1 MRTTSQILTTLH
13 GQEQDGKTLP
23 QLLCIDCTDVLDLA
37 GTAMTV
43 MNDDGMQAVVGA
55 CGPLAEHLEALQLEL
70 GEGPAL
76 DASRGNAPSLHPHLD
91 HTATER
97 WPAFAPAAL
106 DAGVGAVFALPL
118 QAGAVR
124 LGSLGLY
131 RKTPGH
137 LDEDAAS
144 TALAYAE
151 AAVVVFLHMQAQM
164 LPDEVL
170 HPELAAPLDY
180 HSEVHQATGF
190 LSVQASVG
198 IAEALLLLRARAFS
212 SDRPLLEVAREVLE
226 GRLRILAEEGHDE

>member
-1 MRTTSQILTTLH
+1 MRTTSEILTALH
-13 GQEQDGKTLP
+13 SRSRDGTTLP
-23 QLLCIDCTDVLDLA
+23 QLLCLDCTEVLGLA

-43 MNDDGMQAVVGA
+43 MNDDGIQAVVGA
-55 CGPLAEHLEALQLEL
+55 CGPVAERLEGLQLEL

-76 DASRGNAPSLHPHLD
+76 DASRGNAPSFHPHLD
-91 HTATER
+91 HTAVER
-97 WPAFAPAAL
+97 WPGFAPAAL

-124 LGSLGLY
+124 LGSLVLY
-131 RKTPGH
+131 RTEAGY
-137 LDEDAAS
+137 LDEDATS
-144 TALAYAE
+144 IALAYAE
-151 AAVVVFLHMQAQM
+151 AGVVLFLHMQAQM

-180 HSEVHQATGF
+180 HSEVHQATGY

-212 SDRPLLEVAREVLE
+212 SERPLLQVARDVLG
-226 GRLRILAEEGHDE
+226 GRLRIHAEEGHDE